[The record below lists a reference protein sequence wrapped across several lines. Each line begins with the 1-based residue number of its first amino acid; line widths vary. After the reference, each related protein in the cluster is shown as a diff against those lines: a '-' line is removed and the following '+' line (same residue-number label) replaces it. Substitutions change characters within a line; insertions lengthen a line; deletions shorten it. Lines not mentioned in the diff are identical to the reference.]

1 MSGMTPTHRPQPHQ
15 PAVPQWTAEERARV
29 LLHRIGLLR
38 HCVHLPGTTAAERD
52 DWLREMERAW
62 GELRG
67 LYPVEA
73 GLAAGVGAAGA
84 AGGADDPKRSDAGAA
99 RAIAAGWP
107 PAFRSAGFQEEL
119 GQLFKIDWLA
129 PQEVGAE
136 AAGGV
141 EQGGVGGGGHD
152 RDPGAGR

>member
-1 MSGMTPTHRPQPHQ
+1 MSGMTPNTTRQQ
-15 PAVPQWTAEERARV
+15 PQWTPEERARV

-38 HCVHLPGTTAAERD
+38 HCVHLPNTTTAERAE
-52 DWLREMERAW
+52 WLREMDRAW
-62 GELRG
+62 VELRE

-73 GLAAGVGAAGA
+73 GLSAAAPPPAAAGEAA
-84 AGGADDPKRSDAGAA
+84 ADDPKRGDAGGAAA

-129 PQEVGAE
+129 PQEVGAGV
-136 AAGGV
+136 AGGV
-141 EQGGVGGGGHD
+141 EQGGVGGGRHD
-152 RDPGAGR
+152 REPGPGR

>member
-1 MSGMTPTHRPQPHQ
+1 MTPNTTHHQ
-15 PAVPQWTAEERARV
+15 PPPPWTPEERARV

-38 HCVHLPGTTAAERD
+38 HCVHLPNTTAGERT

-62 GELRG
+62 AELRG

-73 GLAAGVGAAGA
+73 GLPGGGAAVTNGEA
-84 AGGADDPKRSDAGAA
+84 AADVPKRGDAGGARGCAG
-99 RAIAAGWP
+99 GWP
-107 PAFRSAGFQEEL
+107 PACRSAGFQEEL

-129 PQEVGAE
+129 AQQVGAE
-136 AAGGV
+136 VAGGV

-152 RDPGAGR
+152 HEPGVRR